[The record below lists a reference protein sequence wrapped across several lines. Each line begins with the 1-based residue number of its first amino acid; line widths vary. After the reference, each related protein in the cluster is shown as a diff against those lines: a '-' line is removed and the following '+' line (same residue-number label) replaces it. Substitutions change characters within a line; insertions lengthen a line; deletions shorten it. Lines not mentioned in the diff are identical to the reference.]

1 MKRYVRANYYDTQV
15 IYGPKT
21 PTIPEISATDDEI
34 KRWISSNLRVI
45 TEQYHNAPLE
55 AIIRDAIFH
64 NGTIDWQGVYAEIMY
79 QYPELRKIGLD

>member
-21 PTIPEISATDDEI
+21 LDTSEVPATDDEI
-34 KRWISSNLRVI
+34 KRWVSSNLHVI

-55 AIIRDAIFH
+55 AIIRDAIFN

-79 QYPELRKIGLD
+79 QYPELRKTGLD